1 MENSYCELR
10 NKEVVNVLN
19 GKRLGRIVDL
29 IISSRS
35 CRVLGLVVPGC
46 KKFFKTKDDIFI
58 PWKNI
63 QRIGDDVILVQL
75 QDGLAGESASS
86 GYDAPPPVV
95 HERYAEDDE

>member
-1 MENSYCELR
+1 MEISYCELR

-46 KKFFKTKDDIFI
+46 KKFSNQGRYIY
-58 PWKNI
+58 PLENI